1 MKTEIRVPKKNCF
14 NCNFI
19 ENIGE
24 DDDLW
29 KCNKGI
35 FDELKKGVDFLIC
48 PLWKEEINYNYI
60 LNKEK

>member
-1 MKTEIRVPKKNCF
+1 MKTKIKYPKKNCF
-14 NCNFI
+14 NCIYI

-24 DDDLW
+24 EEDLW

-48 PLWKEEINYNYI
+48 SLHKIDRGE
-60 LNKEK
+60 

>member
-14 NCNFI
+14 NCQYI

-24 DDDLW
+24 NDDLW

-48 PLWKEEINYNYI
+48 PLWKKDI
-60 LNKEK
+60 